1 MKKYNVK
8 KFVLYISFI
17 PYIYAIVMSVF
28 YAFFGYDYYG
38 DTYYGLDSLSRFWSD
53 IIFEFMITPK
63 VVILAVCIIYQ
74 IYYFI
79 MGKRKEKRI
88 KQDEETGEEVV
99 EEEAD
104 LKAEKRR
111 KVLYIISWGCWGLY
125 LLTGVY
131 AFFFGYST
139 GIFKKTMIYVF
150 EALSEVLFWNI
161 IIFSVIPILP
171 ISTIYIVIYHI
182 NKLKNKKQ

>member
-1 MKKYNVK
+1 M
-8 KFVLYISFI
+8 
-17 PYIYAIVMSVF
+17 
-28 YAFFGYDYYG
+28 
-38 DTYYGLDSLSRFWSD
+38 W
-53 IIFEFMITPK
+53 
-63 VVILAVCIIYQ
+63 
-74 IYYFI
+74 
-79 MGKRKEKRI
+79 KRKEKRI

-139 GIFKKTMIYVF
+139 GIFEKTMVYGF